1 MAENNIELIW
11 DYLKD
16 KDFKQLKQQLNE
28 LNNDEVLK
36 LIYKAN
42 NQDGLIIF
50 RLLNKEMALE
60 VFELMEVSVQ
70 QRLLEKFTDEKAI
83 EIFASLQPDDRI
95 KLIDE
100 LPAAVAKRLLSSLSH
115 TEREMTSLLLG
126 YKAGSAGRVM
136 TPKYIRLR
144 KDMTASEAL
153 QKVRTAGSDMETVY
167 HLYVTDNERHLE
179 GEVSLID
186 IVLAEPEKKIE
197 EIMTTDPIKAYTE
210 TEEEEVAHLLKEQA
224 LLAVPV
230 VDMEERLVGV
240 ITVDDAIEI
249 LEDEAVEADLSKA
262 GLSDISKTEMD
273 RSKILISGS
282 IFKIWRLRVPFLILT
297 MIGGMFAGLL
307 IEQFESTL
315 ASIISVA
322 FFMPVIMNMGGN
334 VGGQSS
340 TIFTR
345 ALVLGQINFSKFIK
359 QLGREIL
366 TGISMGLLLG
376 AFACLIISVWQASIM
391 LGVVVGLSLA
401 ITVTFSTMLGF
412 FVPYL
417 LIKLGFDQAVG
428 TNPLITTINDIT
440 GLMIY
445 FLLVSL
451 FLM

>member
-1 MAENNIELIW
+1 
-11 DYLKD
+11 
-16 KDFKQLKQQLNE
+16 
-28 LNNDEVLK
+28 
-36 LIYKAN
+36 
-42 NQDGLIIF
+42 
-50 RLLNKEMALE
+50 
-60 VFELMEVSVQ
+60 
-70 QRLLEKFTDEKAI
+70 
-83 EIFASLQPDDRI
+83 
-95 KLIDE
+95 
-100 LPAAVAKRLLSSLSH
+100 
-115 TEREMTSLLLG
+115 
-126 YKAGSAGRVM
+126 
-136 TPKYIRLR
+136 
-144 KDMTASEAL
+144 
-153 QKVRTAGSDMETVY
+153 METVY

>member
-1 MAENNIELIW
+1 MAVNDNEIW
-11 DYLKD
+11 NYLKD
-16 KDFKQLKQQLNE
+16 KDFKQLKQLLNE

-42 NQDGLIIF
+42 NQESLIIF

-70 QRLLEKFTDEKAI
+70 QRLLEKFTDERAI

-126 YKAGSAGRVM
+126 YKAGSAGRAM

-167 HLYVTDNERHLE
+167 HLYVTDNARHLE

-186 IVLAEPEKKIE
+186 IVMAEPEKKVD
-197 EIMTTDPIKAYTE
+197 EIMTKDPIKAYTE
-210 TEEEEVAHLLKEQA
+210 TEEEDVAHLLKEQD

-240 ITVDDAIEI
+240 ITVDDAIDI
-249 LEDEAVEADLSKA
+249 LEDEAADADLNKA
-262 GLSDISKTEMD
+262 GFSEISKTETD
-273 RSKILISGS
+273 RSRILISGS
-282 IFKIWRLRVPFLILT
+282 VFKIWRLRVPFLIVT
-297 MIGGMFAGLL
+297 MIGGMFAGLM

-359 QLGREIL
+359 QLAREML
-366 TGISMGLLLG
+366 VGLSMGILLG
-376 AFACLIISVWQASIM
+376 AFACLITSIWQASIM
-391 LGVVVGLSLA
+391 LGIVVGLSLA

-412 FVPYL
+412 LVPYL

-428 TNPLITTINDIT
+428 TNPLITTINDIS
-440 GLMIY
+440 GLIIY